1 MDQFCSAVVKLSS
14 NPRQH
19 LKFQRLGHTTTHNP
33 TPNTHRTHTHTQL
46 HFIFITLSFFS
57 HHMASEY
64 RGSGE
69 FPRDTWTAS
78 TASSDGSSAP
88 RTIAPLLPSSV
99 LQSQDLWRQEPTT
112 APINLPWDWTF
123 KSLWTATELAS
134 RKRKAPELNVPSTI
148 LFQSGDPT
156 HWLSTDTK
164 TGRLVRVGFPKP
176 PKTSGGGKHASREL
190 RLRAAWDGLLRF
202 SEQMREEGVRPLMT
216 KKKKRSPLHN
226 RGGEK
231 EKGEGKEKN
240 GDSSKE
246 PVVVAWY
253 RDGGRENLD
262 LETWSR

>member
-1 MDQFCSAVVKLSS
+1 
-14 NPRQH
+14 
-19 LKFQRLGHTTTHNP
+19 
-33 TPNTHRTHTHTQL
+33 
-46 HFIFITLSFFS
+46 
-57 HHMASEY
+57 MASEY
-64 RGSGE
+64 RGSGD

-78 TASSDGSSAP
+78 TASSDGSTAP
-88 RTIAPLLPSSV
+88 RTIAPLLPSSI

-202 SEQMREEGVRPLMT
+202 SEQMREEGVRPLTTTTT
-216 KKKKRSPLHN
+216 KKNKKRSPLHN

-231 EKGEGKEKN
+231 ENGEEKGEGKES
-240 GDSSKE
+240 DPSKE